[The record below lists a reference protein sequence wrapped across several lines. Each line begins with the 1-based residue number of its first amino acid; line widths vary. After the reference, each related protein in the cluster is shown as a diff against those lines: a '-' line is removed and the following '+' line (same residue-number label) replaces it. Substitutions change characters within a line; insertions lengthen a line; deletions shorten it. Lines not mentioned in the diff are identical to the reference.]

1 MPSPAWSRPLSEL
14 KLRTANE
21 LYESGLDAGA
31 VGVAPVDYHAV
42 GDDGTRRRVP
52 FERWL
57 RSAADE
63 EEKLLEWAVGPVLD
77 VGCGVG
83 RHLVALERRGIA
95 ATGIETSARAVQI
108 ARARG
113 AEVIDGSIFDLP
125 ERGDWGTALLLDG
138 NIGIGGDPERLLA
151 RIAELLGP
159 AGTVLV
165 ELEPPRSE
173 TRMLRLRLEG
183 PHDVS
188 DWIPWAWVGTDAIGP
203 LALAVGLRLDDL
215 WSTQHRWFARL
226 VRES

>member
-1 MPSPAWSRPLSEL
+1 MSDLT
-14 KLRTANE
+14 LRSANE

-31 VGVAPVDYHAV
+31 AGSTPLDYHAV
-42 GDDGTRRRVP
+42 GDDGSRRRLP

-57 RSAADE
+57 RRAAGE
-63 EEKLLEWAVGPVLD
+63 EEQLLEWAVGPVLD

-83 RHLVALERRGIA
+83 RHLVALGRRGLE
-95 ATGIETSARAVQI
+95 ATGVETSARAVQI

-113 AEVIDGSIFDLP
+113 VDVIEGSIFDAP
-125 ERGDWGTALLLDG
+125 ERGGWGTALLLDG

-151 RIAELLGP
+151 RIAELLRPG
-159 AGTVLV
+159 GTVLV
-165 ELEPPRSE
+165 ELEPPRSQ

-203 LALAVGLRLDDL
+203 LAAGVGLSLDDL
-215 WSTQHRWFARL
+215 WSTEHRWFARL
-226 VRES
+226 GRDHPEP